1 MGDHRLTR
9 ITTRTGDDGSTG
21 LADGSRLAKT
31 DPRIT
36 ALGDVDELNCAIG
49 LLCVAPGVA
58 PELLLRLRAVQN
70 QLFDLGGE
78 LALPAGTVVLDRT
91 AAVAL
96 ETDIALWNAALAPLT
111 EFVLPGANEAA
122 ARAHLA
128 RAICR
133 RAERSLW
140 ALAGAENADRDPARY
155 LNRLSDWLFVLSRRL
170 VQAGG
175 DAEVV
180 WRRS

>member
-31 DPRIT
+31 EPRIV

-49 LLCVAPGVA
+49 LLCVVPGMA

-78 LALPAGTVVLDRT
+78 LSLPAGTAVLDRA

-96 ETDIALWNAALAPLT
+96 ETDIAHWNAALAPLT

-140 ALAGAENADRDPARY
+140 ALASAENASHDPARY

-175 DAEVV
+175 DVEVV